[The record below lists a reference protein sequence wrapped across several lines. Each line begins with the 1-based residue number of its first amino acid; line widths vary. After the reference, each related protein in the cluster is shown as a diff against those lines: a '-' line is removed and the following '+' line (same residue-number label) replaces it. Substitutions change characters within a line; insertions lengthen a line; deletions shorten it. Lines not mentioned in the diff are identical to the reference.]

1 VFTFGFLARLV
12 EKKGL
17 EYLIKACKKLKDQ
30 HHNFKVE
37 IVGDGPLSEP
47 LKALTHE
54 LGLQNQITFLGQM
67 PNKQVSDWL
76 KTLNAFVLPA
86 VKDSNGDMDGI
97 PVSLMEAMAS
107 GIPVISTD
115 LSGIKELVID
125 KQTGLLAL
133 PANEQDLADKMVELL
148 AIKNI
153 ALNTLTQHAETH
165 VKQYFNQLT
174 NAEKIGKLI
183 VNDKDKHHGNN

>member
-1 VFTFGFLARLV
+1 
-12 EKKGL
+12 
-17 EYLIKACKKLKDQ
+17 
-30 HHNFKVE
+30 
-37 IVGDGPLSEP
+37 
-47 LKALTHE
+47 
-54 LGLQNQITFLGQM
+54 M

-153 ALNTLTQHAETH
+153 ALNTLTQHAAAH